1 MQFHRGLDKDRQS
14 ERKGQAW
21 VWRNLATLG
30 ELYLGQQHIA
40 LLEPSGQRLMC
51 LPLLPLLQQLRTDLP
66 DLILEL
72 LLGLLQTPGTAQKTR
87 DRAMRPDMPIPQ
99 D

>member
-1 MQFHRGLDKDRQS
+1 MGKNMQLHRGLDKAGHP

-21 VWRNLATLG
+21 VWWDLATLG
-30 ELYLGQQHIA
+30 ELYLGQQYNA
-40 LLEPSGQRLMC
+40 LLESSGQCLMY

-72 LLGLLQTPGTAQKTR
+72 LLGLLQTPSTAGKTR
-87 DRAMRPDMPIPQ
+87 GESHED
-99 D
+99 